1 MAIILTMKKRGLLEK
16 LIIAY
21 AVFLVVLVGL
31 TAMLVYVSSRL
42 SSITSEIYLIDYQ
55 KKEISDKLI
64 EDLISL
70 EETGKQY
77 LLLQKE
83 SYKALIEEREKDIMS
98 AWAYLCSE
106 DICYDDQEGKV
117 VSGGMQIWQRF
128 IERFNAQIAY
138 LPDKT
143 IDIEAVFVENSRD
156 LDTLVGFARY
166 VNGRAVKSL
175 DGKIVFLKG
184 LGDQVMT
191 FTWWAL
197 GIAISIGLIV
207 PLVIYRSITNDITSI
222 RAGIKHIGQGDF
234 SYKIPLD
241 SKDELGMLAD
251 SFNNMAMRLKELDDM
266 KSEFIS
272 IVSHELK
279 TPLTSMKEAA
289 NLLMEGVGG
298 NLAEKQKRLI
308 SIMEQGINRLLQTI
322 AELLEMSKLES
333 GIVQL
338 QMEMHEINDIV
349 AVFISEIKPYADT
362 KGVNLHVRY
371 LQKGC
376 MVMLDKNK
384 ILRVLTNLTHN
395 AIKYSYEGSDVDVRI
410 NQPDEYITVEIEDHG
425 KGIPQED
432 IPLVFEK
439 FYQSKTTRGHS
450 GMGLGLAISKSIVDA
465 HGGRIYAKSSVGKG
479 SVFTFSLPL
488 DPESSAV
495 IMRS

>member
-1 MAIILTMKKRGLLEK
+1 MKKRGLLEK

-31 TAMLVYVSSRL
+31 TVMLVYVSSRL
-42 SSITSEIYLIDYQ
+42 SSITTEIYLIDYQ

-64 EDLISL
+64 GDLISI

-83 SYKALIEEREKDIMS
+83 SYKAIIDEKEKNIMS

-106 DICYDDQEGKV
+106 DVCYDDQECKV
-117 VSGGMQIWQRF
+117 VSGGMQIWRAF
-128 IERFNAQIAY
+128 IERFNAQMAQ

-143 IDIEAVFVENSRD
+143 IDIEAMFLENSRD

-207 PLVIYRSITNDITSI
+207 PLIIYRSITNDLASI
-222 RAGIKHIGQGDF
+222 RVGIKHIGQGDF

-251 SFNNMAMRLKELDDM
+251 SFNNMAIRLKELDDM

-298 NLAEKQKRLI
+298 DLAEKQERLI
-308 SIMEQGINRLLQTI
+308 SIMAQGINRLLQTI
-322 AELLEMSKLES
+322 GELLEMSKLES
-333 GIVQL
+333 GMVQL
-338 QMEMHEINDIV
+338 QMEMHDINDVV
-349 AVFISEIKPYADT
+349 AGFISEIKPYADT
-362 KGVNLHVRY
+362 RGININVLY
-371 LQKGC
+371 LQRGC
-376 MVMLDKNK
+376 TVLLDKNK
-384 ILRVLTNLTHN
+384 ILQVLTNLTHN
-395 AIKYSYEGSDVDVRI
+395 AIKYSHEGSNVDVRI
-410 NQPDEYITVEIEDHG
+410 TKPEDCITVEIEDHG

-432 IPLVFEK
+432 IPLIFEK
-439 FYQSKTTRGHS
+439 FYQSKATRGHS
-450 GMGLGLAISKSIVDA
+450 GMGLGLAISKSIIHA
-465 HGGRIYAKSSVGKG
+465 HGGRIYAKSSEGKG

-488 DPESSAV
+488 GPKSSALGV
-495 IMRS
+495 